1 MTTLTNTTLE
11 HTQAQAG
18 ALGHILD
25 SFIGLLTPRKAAV
38 QSKSSFSELEHAFYA
53 TKGLPKSLLV
63 VRVEEDAASEND
75 ADARR
80 VHQHKIL
87 KQLISVSGIRAT
99 VEPIGDNEIA
109 VLLNGIDQCSELIA
123 RVEEML
129 ARIEP
134 EPATR
139 QNDNKSRK
147 CTVGIARC
155 PIDADELNDSIR
167 LASSAAAELNGS
179 EYRYQFIT
187 RHQRRLV
194 SAD

>member
-1 MTTLTNTTLE
+1 MTTLANTTLE
-11 HTQAQAG
+11 NTQTQAG

-25 SFIGLLTPRKAAV
+25 SLIDMITPRKAPV
-38 QSKSSFSELEHAFYA
+38 QSRTSFSELEHAFYA

-63 VRVEEDAASEND
+63 FRIEDDAASEND

-80 VHQHKIL
+80 VHQHKVL

-129 ARIEP
+129 SCMSP
-134 EPATR
+134 VKK
-139 QNDNKSRK
+139 QSDSKSRN

-155 PIDADELNDSIR
+155 PIDADELNDSIQ
-167 LASSAAAELNGS
+167 LASCAAAELIDS
-179 EYRYQFIT
+179 EQRYQFIT
-187 RHQRRLV
+187 RHQRRRV
-194 SAD
+194 SDD

>member
-1 MTTLTNTTLE
+1 MTTFANTSLE

-38 QSKSSFSELEHAFYA
+38 QNKSSFSELEHAFYA

-63 VRVEEDAASEND
+63 VRVGQNAASDND
-75 ADARR
+75 VDARQH
-80 VHQHKIL
+80 HQKNVL

-129 ARIEP
+129 SCIEP

-139 QNDNKSRK
+139 QSDNESRN

-167 LASSAAAELNGS
+167 LASSAAEQNGS
-179 EYRYQFIT
+179 EHRYQFIT

-194 SAD
+194 SGD